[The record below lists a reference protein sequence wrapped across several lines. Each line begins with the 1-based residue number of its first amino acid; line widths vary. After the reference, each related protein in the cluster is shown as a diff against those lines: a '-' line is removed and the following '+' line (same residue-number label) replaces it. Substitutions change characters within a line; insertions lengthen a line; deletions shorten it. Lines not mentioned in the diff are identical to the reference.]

1 MSVDCRLCGS
11 QLDPGEGLTIPGF
24 PSVVQYFPKVAS
36 DSLEHKT
43 TLYLKRCGYCNLAQ
57 LANDPVWYYR
67 EVIRSSS
74 VSEDMRI
81 FRIRQFEKFSKDF
94 NLAGKKILEVGC
106 GNGENLEI
114 LQDLQFDAYGVEF
127 SSAAVENCLA
137 KGLKVEELFVTSD
150 STVKHAPFDAF
161 YSFNVLE
168 HLPDPKGWLKTIH
181 DSLAEN
187 AFGIIEVPNF
197 ELIESNG
204 LITEFMTDHLMY
216 FTEET
221 LERILEISGFK
232 VLRIET
238 QFSGYVISAVVTKLD
253 NSGFQS
259 YLDYQDLAL
268 ESFNHLKSKMKKNE
282 LAIWGAGHQSLAYIN
297 LFKLDEI
304 GKFVIDSAPF
314 KQGNFVPGTELPIV
328 SPTALIEDEEIKNVL
343 VIAAGYNDEI
353 VKWIVG
359 AGIKRLKGIYSIEH
373 GIITERSNN

>member
-1 MSVDCRLCGS
+1 MSIDCRVCGS
-11 QLDPGEGLTIPGF
+11 QLDPGEELIIPEF
-24 PSVVQYFPKVAS
+24 PSVVQYFPKTAD
-36 DSLEHKT
+36 DSLKHKT
-43 TLYLKRCGYCNLAQ
+43 TLYLKRCRYCNLVQ

-81 FRIRQFEKFSKDF
+81 FRLRQFKKFSEDF
-94 NLAGKKILEVGC
+94 NLNGKKILEVGC
-106 GNGENLEI
+106 GNGENLEV

-127 SSAAVENCLA
+127 SSTAVENCLA
-137 KGLKVEELFVTSD
+137 KGLKVEELFVTSE
-150 STVKHAPFDAF
+150 STLKHAPFDAF

-197 ELIESNG
+197 ELIESNS
-204 LITEFMTDHLMY
+204 LITEFMTDHLVY

-221 LERILEISGFK
+221 LKRILEISGFK
-232 VLRIET
+232 VLGIKT
-238 QFSGYVISAVVTKLD
+238 QFSGYVISAIVSKLE
-253 NSGFQS
+253 NPGFQS

-268 ESFNHLKSKMKKNE
+268 ESFKHLKSKMKKNE

-304 GKFVIDSAPF
+304 AKFVIDSAPF

-328 SPTALIEDEEIKNVL
+328 SPSALIEDVEIKNVL
-343 VIAAGYNDEI
+343 VIAAGYNNEI
-353 VKWIVG
+353 VKWIVS
-359 AGIKRLKGIYSIEH
+359 AGIKRLEGIYAIEH
-373 GIITERSNN
+373 GTITERSNN